1 MITPPTWL
9 KFEIISLAD
18 NTKIEFIATPIAE
31 KTIEN
36 PRTKNIVFNMTFDL
50 LITITF
56 VVCDFFRSEIVVPD
70 MYAKNAG
77 IIGKMHGAKNE
88 LIPASSATAILTSI
102 LR

>member
-1 MITPPTWL
+1 MIIPPIWL

-18 NTKIEFIATPIAE
+18 NTKIELVATPIAE

-36 PRTKNIVFNMTFDL
+36 PRTKNIVFNMTFNL

-56 VVCDFFRSEIVVPD
+56 VPCNFFRSEMVVPD
-70 MYAKNAG
+70 IYAKNAG
-77 IIGKMHGAKNE
+77 IIGKIHGAKNE
-88 LIPASSATAILTSI
+88 LIPASSATTILTSI